1 VRPFFDRSVPRVVSS
16 PEQGRERGSAM
27 PLLIVAIVFAGL
39 CAFGLAKLS
48 GVALERSTAQQAA
61 DAAALAG
68 ARYGYSDAQQLA
80 SANGG
85 NLVSYSEHLDGLA
98 HVVDVVVVV
107 NEVNASASARW
118 DPPPP
123 PPTITSTT
131 TTESVAE
138 TTLPGLVLTI
148 PSGNNAQ

>member
-1 VRPFFDRSVPRVVSS
+1 
-16 PEQGRERGSAM
+16 
-27 PLLIVAIVFAGL
+27 
-39 CAFGLAKLS
+39 
-48 GVALERSTAQQAA
+48 
-61 DAAALAG
+61 
-68 ARYGYSDAQQLA
+68 
-80 SANGG
+80 
-85 NLVSYSEHLDGLA
+85 LVSYSEHLDGLA